1 MKHIHMSTIF
11 SKIIA
16 GEIPCHKVWEDD
28 RFFAFLDI
36 HPIQP
41 GHALVVTKQEVDSPF
56 DLDDETYCAYLTA
69 AKRLVEPIR
78 QAMGSVKVALV
89 IEGLE
94 VPHAHIK
101 LVPISK
107 PGDLAQSNAKDASPD
122 ELAAVAE
129 RIRKQL

>member
-1 MKHIHMSTIF
+1 MPTIF
-11 SKIIA
+11 TRIIQ

-41 GHALVVTKQEVDSPF
+41 GHTLVVSKQEIDSPF
-56 DLDDETYCAYLTA
+56 DMDDETYAAFLLA
-69 AKRLVEPIR
+69 AKRLVEPLR
-78 QAMGSVKVALV
+78 RAMGSTKVALV

-101 LVPISK
+101 LIPISN
-107 PGDLAQSNAKDASPD
+107 PGDLAQANARDATSE

-129 RIRKQL
+129 RIRAEIGTS

>member
-1 MKHIHMSTIF
+1 MPTIF

-28 RFFAFLDI
+28 WSFAFLDI
-36 HPIQP
+36 RPIQP
-41 GHALVVTKQEVDSPF
+41 GHTLLVTKREIDSPF
-56 DLDDETYCAYLTA
+56 DLPEDEFCSYLAA
-69 AKRLVEPIR
+69 AKNLIEPIR
-78 QAMGSVKVALV
+78 RAMGSAKVALV

-101 LVPISK
+101 LVPISA
-107 PGDLAQSNAKDASPD
+107 PGDLAQSNARDAMPE

-129 RIRKQL
+129 RIRKEIQTTG